1 MQTKITT
8 SGSSAALRIPAAI
21 LKTWGVHVGQ
31 SVNVELQG
39 GVLSVTPARPRYT
52 LAELLA
58 EDDGA
63 FAGLDHAW
71 LNDGPAEGEAI

>member
-1 MQTKITT
+1 MQSKITT
-8 SGSSAALRIPAAI
+8 SGNSAALRIPAAI

-39 GVLSVTPARPRYT
+39 AALVVVPARPRYT

-58 EDDGA
+58 EDGGA
-63 FAGLDHAW
+63 SLDDTW
-71 LNDGPAEGEAI
+71 LNDGTVAGEAI